1 MPSQRSGLKARAPG
15 VHPPGRWRLPLF
27 DLVPL
32 SEVYRDAVEQLLDRV
47 FGADRH
53 GRTAYRLRAGVAAV
67 PALSFAAVEAGT
79 LVGSIQCWPVELAA
93 DDGTV
98 TPMILVGPVAVSPE
112 RQNVGIG
119 RALMWKAIE
128 GAGDAVLML
137 IGDHDYYAQFG
148 FDAARTGAWRLP
160 GPFER
165 ERLLARGRAPDT
177 PGMVGPRR

>member
-1 MPSQRSGLKARAPG
+1 MS
-15 VHPPGRWRLPLF
+15 
-27 DLVPL
+27 D
-32 SEVYRDAVEQLLDRV
+32 VYRDAVEQLLDRV

-53 GRTAYRLRAGVAAV
+53 GRTAYRLREGVAAV

-79 LVGSIQCWPVELAA
+79 LVGSIQCWPVELTG
-93 DDGTV
+93 DDGNV

-119 RALMWKAIE
+119 RALMRRVVD

-148 FDAARTGAWRLP
+148 FDAAHTGAWRLP

-165 ERLLARGRAPDT
+165 ARLLARGPAPDM